1 MCYQRYWVD
10 EEEKKK
16 EKEENGVT
24 ENGYIFVEKSVI
36 YQRSISRLNAKDI
49 ETRVLETKGILK

>member
-1 MCYQRYWVD
+1 MCHHICCWVD

-24 ENGYIFVEKSVI
+24 ENRYALCREICNLSTI
-36 YQRSISRLNAKDI
+36 D
-49 ETRVLETKGILK
+49 

>member
-36 YQRSISRLNAKDI
+36 IND
-49 ETRVLETKGILK
+49 